1 MNRTGD
7 LMKRKIPMQPIETLK
22 KSQASNL
29 IRNNQAFNLIRG
41 NQAFTLIEV
50 LIALTVFSIGI
61 LGVGTMQISSLNGNA
76 LANNST
82 QGSTWA
88 VDRVEKLMSL
98 PYNSDDLDPAAIHIE
113 TSPDGVYTINWTV
126 TDSQIIPKTKT
137 ISATVTWRHGL
148 NGAHQVTINHIIP
161 QVL

>member
-1 MNRTGD
+1 
-7 LMKRKIPMQPIETLK
+7 MKRKKPMQPIEALK
-22 KSQASNL
+22 KNQASNL
-29 IRNNQAFNLIRG
+29 IRNNQANPIRDDRG
-41 NQAFTLIEV
+41 FTLIEV

-76 LANNST
+76 SANNST

-98 PYNSDDLDPAAIHIE
+98 PYNSDDLDPTAIHIE
-113 TSPDGVYTINWTV
+113 NSPDGVYTISWTV
-126 TDSQIIPKTKT
+126 TDSQVIPKTKS
-137 ISATVTWRHGL
+137 ISASVTWRHGL
-148 NGAHQVTINHIIP
+148 NGANQVTINHIIP